1 MTVVH
6 RNKTGFD
13 ATLKPT
19 AIDIAWAAGIY
30 EGEGSCVASGEKAS
44 DGSRRSFAVNVPQKD
59 PEILYKLCGLFG
71 GRISLF
77 NVKSRTRF
85 PIYHWVNCGD
95 RARAFLTAI
104 YPFLTAKRKAQ
115 INATRVSIF
124 LEEAQEFLVLP
135 VVDVPC
141 QRYEAICATVQN
153 FTGVR
158 RAAADKKRYE
168 YLKNYYQQPDYKEKN
183 RLKKYESRKLKKEQ
197 SLKVVEIK
205 KTA

>member
-13 ATLKPT
+13 ATRKPT

-30 EGEGSCVASGEKAS
+30 EGEGSCVASGEKDS
-44 DGSRRSFAVNVPQKD
+44 KGDRRSFAVNVPQKD
-59 PEILYKLCGLFG
+59 PEILYKLCDLFG

-135 VVDVPC
+135 VDDEPC
-141 QRYEAICATVQN
+141 PRYQSICECVQN
-153 FTGVR
+153 FTSVH
-158 RAAADKKRYE
+158 RAAADLKRYE
-168 YLKNYYQQPDYKEKN
+168 YLRNYYQQPGYKEKKRIDKRN
-183 RLKKYESRKLKKEQ
+183 SRKLKKEQ
-197 SLKVVEIK
+197 SLKVVEIQ